1 MVTGIIFYKDRL
13 QHMTSRPSKY
23 IYWMSIAEA
32 AAQRSH
38 DEQTKVGAV
47 LVKNDT
53 GMVVAT
59 SHNGF
64 VRGAPDH
71 LLPKTRPEKY
81 EYMIHAEDNLIA
93 HCAKS
98 GISVDNCSL
107 VITMSPCQ
115 KCLRLMWQAGITQV
129 ICRDLYRDH
138 RIDMKDLKIEQEQTE
153 EGYYKLTYKLQ

>member
-1 MVTGIIFYKDRL
+1 
-13 QHMTSRPSKY
+13 
-23 IYWMSIAEA
+23 MSLAEA
-32 AAQRSH
+32 VSQRSH
-38 DEQTKVGAV
+38 DEETKVGAV
-47 LVKNDT
+47 LIKNDT

-59 SHNGF
+59 GHNGF
-64 VRGAPDH
+64 ARGAPDH
-71 LLPKTRPEKY
+71 LLPRTRPEKY

-107 VITMSPCQ
+107 VITLSPCQ

-138 RIDMKDLKIEQEQTE
+138 KIDMKDIKIEQEETE
-153 EGYYKLTYKLQ
+153 EGYHVLTYKLISYDNESVDGR

>member
-1 MVTGIIFYKDRL
+1 
-13 QHMTSRPSKY
+13 
-23 IYWMSIAEA
+23 MSIAEA